1 MSKPKTI
8 TIPPAEELLRRLLA
22 VDDDPHMDVFYR
34 ILLNAESRRITGQ
47 GIAVHLT
54 LSMTDYT
61 AGYPTALTVAVAMK
75 LCEFVPAFTDDP
87 EVQADAL
94 DHLKASGLSDGR

>member
-1 MSKPKTI
+1 MTDMKTI
-8 TIPPAEELLRRLLA
+8 TVPPADELLRRLLA
-22 VDDDPHMDVFYR
+22 VDDEPYMDVFYR

-61 AGYPTALTVAVAMK
+61 AGHPTVVTMAMTEM
-75 LCEFVPAFTDDP
+75 LHEFVPAFTDDP

-94 DHLKASGLSDGR
+94 DHLKASGLPDGR